1 MPPMPVVVQDFFHQ
15 QNVPLASANSEL
27 KQNRTPWK
35 TEIAHLGQ
43 GRRSTNHQFLGFQ
56 AVSFSGGVTAGTQK
70 CKFWEDVTLPET
82 NISNIAPKT
91 GWLQY

>member
-35 TEIAHLGQ
+35 TENAHLDKEEDLPIINFWGSKPLVF
-43 GRRSTNHQFLGFQ
+43 R
-56 AVSFSGGVTAGTQK
+56 GV
-70 CKFWEDVTLPET
+70 
-82 NISNIAPKT
+82 
-91 GWLQY
+91 